1 MTATARRNRRTATS
15 DLQISA
21 EGEASYVF
29 ANTAQGAAFLERYC
43 DEDDPLTQA
52 TDGRKFVIMMSDD
65 LPGMIE
71 EARSSGLT
79 IEHAD
84 PPPPSKRQPN
94 QLPFKRL

>member
-1 MTATARRNRRTATS
+1 MTAS
-15 DLQISA
+15 KCDLEIDAQ
-21 EGEASYVF
+21 GEASYVF
-29 ANTAQGAAFLERYC
+29 ANSTKGAAFLERYC
-43 DEDDPLTQA
+43 DADDPLTQA

-79 IEHAD
+79 VADAD

-94 QLPFKRL
+94 QLPFKRV